1 MRLFYRLRLGA
12 LLMLGC
18 LGMLLPTQLQAQE
31 RPVKDHRGTVA
42 VPFTVAPGK
51 HVAQN
56 EEVLRYYN
64 PEAEAFYVED
74 FFAEIPSFLVRISP
88 SLTGEL
94 TELSFPLYNGPLLE
108 GGSSIGVDGDGQ
120 VRVDLFE
127 VEDPNV
133 LPLLEEQGI
142 ATTEVDVT
150 DLVASPQIP
159 LPEDLNVIDLADAG
173 FEVEAETEYFV
184 RLLLIDADDNA
195 TLTFVTDAGSM
206 DQDDTN
212 YHPVRTYIYL
222 RGDAPPSGG
231 EEGYYIYPDHSNLLI
246 DFTVSGTASTA
257 LETVGADVPS
267 TYSLRQNYPNP
278 FNPST
283 SIAFSVPRSE
293 QVTLAVYNLL
303 GKEVARLV
311 DRRLAAGTYEAT
323 WNGAAHP
330 SGVYLYTL
338 QPAKEVLTSHV
349 RLVK

>member
-1 MRLFYRLRLGA
+1 RARTSRRVGGPSRYGTGVARPSSGPANVSCELKTFQIMRLFYRLRLGA

-18 LGMLLPTQLQAQE
+18 LGLLLPTQLQAQE

-142 ATTEVDVT
+142 A
-150 DLVASPQIP
+150 
-159 LPEDLNVIDLADAG
+159 
-173 FEVEAETEYFV
+173 
-184 RLLLIDADDNA
+184 
-195 TLTFVTDAGSM
+195 
-206 DQDDTN
+206 
-212 YHPVRTYIYL
+212 
-222 RGDAPPSGG
+222 
-231 EEGYYIYPDHSNLLI
+231 
-246 DFTVSGTASTA
+246 
-257 LETVGADVPS
+257 
-267 TYSLRQNYPNP
+267 
-278 FNPST
+278 
-283 SIAFSVPRSE
+283 
-293 QVTLAVYNLL
+293 
-303 GKEVARLV
+303 
-311 DRRLAAGTYEAT
+311 
-323 WNGAAHP
+323 
-330 SGVYLYTL
+330 
-338 QPAKEVLTSHV
+338 
-349 RLVK
+349 